1 MAPECLWR
9 LERNDRRVLFACDES
24 TAVFADTGSAA
35 VGRHDHP
42 AWKLLLPIGDGPAAV
57 ERGGILT
64 SPAVL
69 VPPGWPHSSRISD
82 GYIGIFL
89 DTPPL
94 PRGTGPIAL
103 SQRGKRRLRDA
114 LAISDDLD
122 GAPDLAAIRQEI
134 TRLAGR
140 PGHLDPRVARA
151 LENLLEVPTLG
162 ELARTVGLSAPR
174 LRRLVDEQVGV
185 PLARLR
191 RWQRLRTAIGV
202 LPAGTVAAA
211 AAHAEFAD
219 QAHLSRTARDMVGRA
234 PSSLL
239 I

>member
-1 MAPECLWR
+1 M
-9 LERNDRRVLFACDES
+9 LFACDES
-24 TAVFADTGSAA
+24 TAVFADTGSASA
-35 VGRHDHP
+35 GRHEHP

-57 ERGGILT
+57 ERGALLT
-64 SPAVL
+64 PPAVL
-69 VPPGWPHSSRISD
+69 IPPRWPHASHISD

-89 DTPPL
+89 DTPLL

-103 SQRGKRRLRDA
+103 SQRSKRRLRNA

-122 GAPDLAAIRQEI
+122 GAPDLAALRREI
-134 TRLAGR
+134 TRLAGK
-140 PGHLDPRVARA
+140 PGPLDPRVARA
-151 LENLLEVPTLG
+151 LEHLLEVPTLG

-174 LRRLVDEQVGV
+174 LRYLVDEQIGV

-191 RWQRLRTAIGV
+191 RWRRLRSAIGV
-202 LPAGTVAAA
+202 LPTGSVADA